1 MRNPGWV
8 DLQVNGCGGID
19 FSDPELTRDQ
29 FLRAAEQVFESGTER
44 FLPTLVT
51 SPFAVYRRNL
61 ALIRDAV
68 ERHGLTDSV
77 PGIHLEGPFLSRNP
91 GAAGAHNP
99 AWIVPPELES
109 VDRLLE
115 CAPGFVKLVT
125 LAADS
130 PGAAA
135 AVRRF
140 RARGVAVSLGHHM
153 ADAAQ
158 IAAAADAGAQAL
170 THLGNGIPSTVHRH
184 TNPIWAGLAEERLT
198 AMIITDSHHL
208 PPEVIRV
215 ICRNRTAAGIIVTSD
230 ASPAAGFPPGPC
242 HVLGNDA
249 ILEPS
254 GRLYNPATGFL
265 VGSAVMLSDCMRFL
279 ESLELFSEE
288 ELRLAGRENAL
299 VLLRRGALPPEES
312 VMPSA

>member
-8 DLQVNGCGGID
+8 DLQVNGCGGVD

-61 ALIRDAV
+61 ALICDAV
-68 ERHGLTDSV
+68 ERHGLSEV
-77 PGIHLEGPFLSRNP
+77 IPGVHLEGPFLSQEP

-99 AWIVPPELES
+99 GWIVPPEPEA
-109 VDRLLE
+109 VDRILE
-115 CAPGFVKLVT
+115 CVPGFVKLVT

-130 PGAAA
+130 PGVPE
-135 AVRRF
+135 AVDRF
-140 RARGVAVSLGHHM
+140 RECGVAVSLGHHM

-158 IAAAADAGAQAL
+158 ISAAADAGALAL
-170 THLGNGIPSTVHRH
+170 THLGNGIPAMVHRH
-184 TNPIWAGLAEERLT
+184 RNPIWAGLAEERLT
-198 AMIITDSHHL
+198 AMIITDGHHL

-215 ICRNRTAAGIIVTSD
+215 ICRNRTAAKIIVTSD
-230 ASPAAGFPPGPC
+230 ASPAAGFAPGPC

-249 ILEPS
+249 VLEPS

-265 VGSAVMLSDCMRFL
+265 VGSAVMLNDCMRYL
-279 ESLELFSEE
+279 ESLGLFSEE

-299 VLLRRGALPPEES
+299 ALLRRGALPPEKHCGVS
-312 VMPSA
+312 V